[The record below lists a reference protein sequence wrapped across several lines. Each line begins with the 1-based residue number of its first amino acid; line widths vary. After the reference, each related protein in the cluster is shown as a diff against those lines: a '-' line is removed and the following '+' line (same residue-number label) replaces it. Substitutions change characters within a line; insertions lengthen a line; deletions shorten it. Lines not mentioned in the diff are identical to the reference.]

1 MKEKFWCE
9 EVITGGLLCYE
20 RCARR
25 LRLNSQSMYDNTHT
39 QSEER
44 LVEEAE
50 MLRLRK
56 KRYMYIFGNRHR
68 RKRRVALA
76 LLV

>member
-1 MKEKFWCE
+1 
-9 EVITGGLLCYE
+9 
-20 RCARR
+20 
-25 LRLNSQSMYDNTHT
+25 MYDNTHT

-68 RKRRVALA
+68 RKRRVTLA